1 MHLTSALKAVKC
13 HIVNY
18 CETAYANNGI
28 KYLWSINNSND
39 VLEKIKT
46 YNNISNLSTF
56 DFSTLYTSLP
66 HNQIKEKL
74 KQLIKWTFDREGKLY
89 LATRTDKSFFSNKLY
104 DKVYKSWT
112 CSEICS
118 ALCFLI
124 DNIFVEF
131 DDKVY
136 RQVIGIPMGTNCAPL
151 VADLFLYCHEKHF
164 MDKLVNSNK
173 TNLIECFNRTSR
185 YLDDIL
191 NLDNPHFHKYIPKIY
206 PKELTL
212 TKANSSDQK
221 AAFLDLDIGI
231 ENNRIHTKIYDKRDD
246 FGFPIVNFPW
256 LDGDVPRAPC
266 YGIYISQLVR
276 FARAC
281 SEVKDFHSRNIQL
294 TEKLL
299 SQGYRYHKLRKYFG
313 KFYKNYKELLL
324 KFGHISYYDFV
335 AQGIA
340 HPKFYGDLVFKL
352 RKIVNTDSFHVSSK
366 RILKRFIR
374 RKYDKTVMRQTLLM
388 VIGPSTT
395 FNLNS
400 LLHSTLTGVAEG
412 TP

>member
-1 MHLTSALKAVKC
+1 MQ
-13 HIVNY
+13 Y
-18 CETAYANNGI
+18 P
-28 KYLWSINNSND
+28 
-39 VLEKIKT
+39 
-46 YNNISNLSTF
+46 
-56 DFSTLYTSLP
+56 DFY
-66 HNQIKEKL
+66 
-74 KQLIKWTFDREGKLY
+74 
-89 LATRTDKSFFSNKLY
+89 
-104 DKVYKSWT
+104 
-112 CSEICS
+112 
-118 ALCFLI
+118 
-124 DNIFVEF
+124 
-131 DDKVY
+131 
-136 RQVIGIPMGTNCAPL
+136 
-151 VADLFLYCHEKHF
+151 
-164 MDKLVNSNK
+164 
-173 TNLIECFNRTSR
+173 
-185 YLDDIL
+185 
-191 NLDNPHFHKYIPKIY
+191 KYIPEIY

-221 AAFLDLDIGI
+221 AAFLDLDIKI

-256 LDGDVPRAPC
+256 LDGDVPRAPS

-335 AQGIA
+335 TQGIA
-340 HPKFYGDLVFKL
+340 HPKFYGDLVLKL
-352 RKIVNTDSFHVSSK
+352 RKIVNTDSFHVSSR
-366 RILKRFIR
+366 RILKRFIH

-395 FNLNS
+395 FSLNS